1 MDLYLVFKIGILIF
15 GLISWL
21 LYKSDRSINKNVL
34 NDHIR
39 HRERIRDLTDEELEL
54 LQPFLTSRLAV
65 YPYKFQPSLVDNKVS
80 YLLGACTRESLY
92 SNTDEIAYYYDVDNI
107 EIFFPYN
114 MDMHIAES
122 NIFEVV
128 FTKYYGIVIKVND
141 YDIKTAFENYDP
153 NEEYLFRDLK
163 QTKANEK
170 NLDNEFLDEHN
181 SSCRQDGINSSDVES
196 LSIYEDS
203 KNLNNNEAYLEASK
217 NYYKLLYQREET
229 QFEAAIRRKHSL
241 GWLTS
246 LCLIL
251 ATVLLIRSWFDENDQ
266 ISILILICLGA
277 AAFFAW
283 YKPKHYSNPQ
293 QVSVVKAKI
302 YDKDRNTCSIEV
314 GNLMVLQYPKYW
326 LNFIPETSDSATEMV
341 ISNDNKKLLRY
352 GQTLSI
358 NNEVEQFGPPKL
370 VSRNKILLVISVILS
385 AVLYYFT
392 DPINNGYF
400 AYKYYSQ
407 QSEKLQIKDFTTL
420 KNSDIKPGD
429 IVNIT
434 IKNTSCDVNDLN
446 EEYQCHNLFINNQP
460 MAMKENNLMAIEG
473 SLKHVFNTKFV
484 NEVVDF
490 EMMRFEDEQSLYV
503 DMLNRNAND
512 RHYVKNPFSKIK
524 SIGQMVID
532 IDKVCQILPVKKC
545 DSVKYNLI
553 HLFDTSWSK
562 ANVTWDDLLTES
574 TENPGFS
581 EIVETRRM
589 RSLKQALELFKSELQ
604 SELVNVISKYQ
615 SDNGVKITL
624 TNQSYVD
631 MAPLVMSNSMRFN
644 ENGYINYYFAILNNT
659 IPANIN
665 IVGSV
670 SDIIYLNSENSDRPN
685 LETQSI
691 SGLKVNA
698 NRHYNLDENQ
708 QLSSNLLIII
718 NVIMFVVTILIA
730 TINAVKLV
738 QKTRINRHRSK
749 EISKYY
755 QDRLI

>member
-15 GLISWL
+15 GLISWF

-39 HRERIRDLTDEELEL
+39 QREQIRDLTVEELEL
-54 LQPFLTSRLAV
+54 LQPFLTSKLAV
-65 YPYKFQPSLVDNKVS
+65 YPYNFQSSLIDNKVS
-80 YLLGACTRESLY
+80 YLLGTCTRKSLY
-92 SNTDEIAYYYDVDNI
+92 SNTEEIAYYYDVDNI

-114 MDMHIAES
+114 MDMYIDES

-128 FTKYYGIVIKVND
+128 FTKHYGIVIKVND

-153 NEEYLFRDLK
+153 NEEYLFRDVK
-163 QTKANEK
+163 QTKSKEK
-170 NLDNEFLDEHN
+170 IFDNEFFEEHN
-181 SSCRQDGINSSDVES
+181 TTHRQDGINSSDVES
-196 LSIYEDS
+196 LSIYNDS
-203 KNLNNNEAYLEASK
+203 KNLDNNQAYLEASK

-251 ATVLLIRSWFDENDQ
+251 ATVLLIRSWLGENDQ

-283 YKPKHYSNPQ
+283 YKPKDYLNPQ

-302 YDKDRNTCSIEV
+302 YDKDPNTCSIEV

-326 LNFIPETSDSATEMV
+326 LNFIPETSDLATEMV

-370 VSRNKILLVISVILS
+370 VSRNKILFVIGVILS
-385 AVLYYFT
+385 AILYYFT
-392 DPINNGYF
+392 DPVNNGYF
-400 AYKYYSQ
+400 AYQYYSQ
-407 QSEKLQIKDFTTL
+407 QSENLQIKDFTTL

-429 IVNIT
+429 IVNIN

-446 EEYQCHNLFINNQP
+446 EEYQCHNFYINSQP
-460 MAMKENNLMAIEG
+460 MVMKENNVMAIEG
-473 SLKHVFNTKFV
+473 SLKHIFDTKFV
-484 NEVVDF
+484 DDVVDT
-490 EMMRFEDEQSLYV
+490 EMLRFQNVQSLYV
-503 DMLNRNAND
+503 DMLNRSSND
-512 RHYVKNPFSKIK
+512 GRYVKNSFSKIAD
-524 SIGQMVID
+524 IGQMVID
-532 IDKVCQILPVKKC
+532 IDKVCKILPVKEC
-545 DSVKYNLI
+545 DNVKYSLT
-553 HLFDTSWSK
+553 HLFDASRSK
-562 ANVTWDDLLTES
+562 ANIIWDDLLTES
-574 TENPGFS
+574 TKNPRFS

-589 RSLKQALELFKSELQ
+589 RSLKQALEPFKSELQ

-631 MAPLVMSNSMRFN
+631 MAPLVMSKSMRFD
-644 ENGYINYYFAILNNT
+644 ENGYINYYFAILNNN

-670 SDIIYLNSENSDRPN
+670 SDILYHKVENSDRHN

-698 NRHYNLDENQ
+698 NHHYNLDENQ

-718 NVIMFVVTILIA
+718 NVIMFVMMTLIA

-738 QKTRINRHRSK
+738 QKTRINRNRSK
-749 EISKYY
+749 EIIKYY

>member
-1 MDLYLVFKIGILIF
+1 MDWYLVFKIGILIF
-15 GLISWL
+15 GLISWFF
-21 LYKSDRSINKNVL
+21 YKSDHSINKNVL

-39 HRERIRDLTDEELEL
+39 HRELIRDLTDEELEL
-54 LQPFLTSRLAV
+54 LQPFLTSKLAV
-65 YPYKFQPSLVDNKVS
+65 YPYEFQSSLIDNKVS
-80 YLLGACTRESLY
+80 YLLGTCTRKSLY
-92 SNTDEIAYYYDVDNI
+92 SNTEEIAYYYDVDNI

-114 MDMHIAES
+114 MDMYIDKS

-128 FTKYYGIVIKVND
+128 FTKHYGIVIKVND

-181 SSCRQDGINSSDVES
+181 SSSRQDGINSSDVES

-203 KNLNNNEAYLEASK
+203 NNLDNNEADLEASR

-241 GWLTS
+241 GLLTS

-251 ATVLLIRSWFDENDQ
+251 ATVFLIRSWLGENDQ

-277 AAFFAW
+277 ATFFAW

-326 LNFIPETSDSATEMV
+326 LNFIPETSESATEMV

-352 GQTLSI
+352 DQTLSI

-370 VSRNKILLVISVILS
+370 VSRNKILLVIGGILS

-407 QSEKLQIKDFTTL
+407 LSENLQIKDFTTL

-460 MAMKENNLMAIEG
+460 MAMKENNLMALEG
-473 SLKHVFNTKFV
+473 SLKHIFDTKFV

-490 EMMRFEDEQSLYV
+490 EMMRFEDVQSLYL

-512 RHYVKNPFSKIK
+512 RHYVKNPFSKIE

-532 IDKVCQILPVKKC
+532 IDKVCKILPVKKC
-545 DSVKYNLI
+545 DNVKYNLI

-574 TENPGFS
+574 TENPSFS

-589 RSLKQALELFKSELQ
+589 RRLKQALEPFKSELQ

-644 ENGYINYYFAILNNT
+644 ENSYINYYFAILNNS

-670 SDIIYLNSENSDRPN
+670 SDILYHKGEKSDRPN

-691 SGLKVNA
+691 FGLKVNA
-698 NRHYNLDENQ
+698 NHHYNLDENQ
-708 QLSSNLLIII
+708 QLPSNLLIII
-718 NVIMFVVTILIA
+718 NVIMFVVMILIA
-730 TINAVKLV
+730 TINAVKLF